1 MRLSTCLRPPRAA
14 RLWGV
19 CEGVFWRA
27 GGSCSPR
34 TWSLP
39 RGQQLF
45 TLAGRLEALGPTEL
59 GDGVAVVPWAW
70 DEVAPQQGDLRAED
84 GRGSLCSSPRGP
96 TNPPGAAAAL
106 NSRRSQ
112 DVQGLSPRR
121 RSGGASPTLQ
131 RSPQSRRTGS
141 KAISMA
147 ICGVLTVCLVKLC
160 LLVVGKR
167 APPRRARAGGAGLYP
182 GGSHSPRRLGVLGT
196 ASGNSFL
203 LAVL

>member
-14 RLWGV
+14 RPWGV

-34 TWSLP
+34 TCSLP

-45 TLAGRLEALGPTEL
+45 TLAGRLEAPGPMEL
-59 GDGVAVVPWAW
+59 GDGDAAVPWAW

-84 GRGSLCSSPRGP
+84 GRGSLCSSRRGP
-96 TNPPGAAAAL
+96 TNPPGAAAF

-112 DVQGLSPRR
+112 DIQGLSPRR

-131 RSPQSRRTGS
+131 RSPQSRRMGS

-147 ICGVLTVCLVKLC
+147 ICGVSTVCLVKLC

-167 APPRRARAGGAGLYP
+167 APLGRARAGGRGLYP
-182 GGSHSPRRLGVLGT
+182 GGSRSPRRLGVLGT

-203 LAVL
+203 LAVS